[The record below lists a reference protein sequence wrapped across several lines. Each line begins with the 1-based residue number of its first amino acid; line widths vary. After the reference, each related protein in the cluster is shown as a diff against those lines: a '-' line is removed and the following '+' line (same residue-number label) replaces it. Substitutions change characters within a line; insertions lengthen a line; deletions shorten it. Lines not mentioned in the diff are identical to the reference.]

1 MNSNLHFYR
10 NLKLNLYDERL
21 PVTLKEM
28 ENFFNPANDWQ
39 WNIYDLIPDM
49 YQHLKL
55 FAFFSRGE

>member
-1 MNSNLHFYR
+1 
-10 NLKLNLYDERL
+10 
-21 PVTLKEM
+21 M

-55 FAFFSRGE
+55 FAFFSRGEYSCHDNIGTLLWP

>member
-1 MNSNLHFYR
+1 
-10 NLKLNLYDERL
+10 
-21 PVTLKEM
+21 M